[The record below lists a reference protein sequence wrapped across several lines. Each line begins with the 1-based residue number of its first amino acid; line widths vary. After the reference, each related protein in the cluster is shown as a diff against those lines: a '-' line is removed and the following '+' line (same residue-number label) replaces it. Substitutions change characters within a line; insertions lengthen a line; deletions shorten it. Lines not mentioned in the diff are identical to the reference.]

1 MSVRNLDALFQ
12 PKSVA
17 VIGASE
23 RPGSIGAA
31 VTRNALGGGFAG
43 PVHLVNLRGGSIGGR
58 RVMRRVRDLAA
69 PADLAVIATP
79 PETVAPLIGAL
90 GRAGTRAAVV
100 ITAGFGEGRDPEGAR
115 RRQLVLDAAKPH
127 LLRVVGPNCVGFL
140 APRLGLN
147 LSFAPASPP
156 AGKIAFVGQSGAVLV
171 AVIDWAA
178 DRGIGFSYLI
188 STGNMADVDFGDV
201 IDYLALDGETRAI
214 LLYIE
219 GLTEA
224 RKFMSAAR
232 AASRLK
238 PVVVLKAGRHAE
250 GARAAKSHTGAMAGA
265 DAVYDAAFRRAGL
278 LRVYG
283 LGELFDATEVLGLTQ
298 PPRTDALAIVS
309 NGGGF
314 GVLATDD
321 LGTLGGRLAKFRPET
336 MAALEKALPKTW
348 SHANP
353 VDIIGDAD
361 AKRYLAALEPI
372 AADPEVGAVL
382 VLNAPTALASS
393 EEAAKAVAGSGIAK
407 RIPLLACWLGG
418 RGADSG
424 RRVFEQAG
432 IAAYDTPLRA
442 VRAFRHL
449 VEFGKSQAALM
460 ETPPS
465 IPDEAPPDRAAA
477 ERIIAGALAENR
489 EILTEPEAK
498 GVIAAY
504 GIPTAPTEIARD
516 ADEAGAV
523 AARLGFPVAVKIL
536 SREVTHKSDVG
547 GVRLNLDS
555 VATVTAAAREMRAH
569 VMQVRPGAR
578 IDGFTVSPMIHR
590 PEAYELILGAAED
603 PLFGP
608 VLMFGQGG
616 TAAEIIG
623 DRAMALPPLNL
634 ALAEGVM
641 SRTRIDRLLR
651 GFRDRPPVARAEIAK
666 ALVRLSRLVA
676 ELDAV
681 AELDINPLLAD
692 REGVLALDA
701 RIVVRAPPADGTGPG
716 EHARRLAIRP
726 YPSELERTVE
736 HRDVRYRVRPIQPE
750 DEPALVEAFKKLTPE
765 DVRMRFFA
773 PLRSLSHEMAARLTQ
788 IDYDR
793 EMALVLA
800 EARDGKAGDW
810 AEPGFVGIVRL
821 AADPDFE
828 RAEFAIIVLPAAQ
841 GRGVGRLMMELI
853 IAYAKSR
860 RIREVFGDVLAENH
874 RMLKLARDLGFTLR
888 TVAEGPSVIRVTKV
902 L

>member
-1 MSVRNLDALFQ
+1 MSVRNLDALFR

-17 VIGASE
+17 IVGASE

-31 VTRNALGGGFAG
+31 VTKNALSGGFKGAI
-43 PVHLVNLRGGSIGGR
+43 HLVNRKGGTILGQRAVR
-58 RVMRRVRDLAA
+58 RPADLAA
-69 PADLAVIATP
+69 PADLAIVATP
-79 PETVAPLIGAL
+79 PETVAPLIGEL

-100 ITAGFGEGRDPEGAR
+100 ITAGFGEGGNEEGAR
-115 RRQLVLDAAKPH
+115 RRQAVLDAAKPH

-140 APRLGLN
+140 APTLGLN
-147 LSFAPASPP
+147 ASFAPSSPP

-171 AVIDWAA
+171 AVIDWAT
-178 DRGIGFSYLI
+178 DRGIGFSYLV

-201 IDYLALDGETRAI
+201 IDYLALDMDTRAI
-214 LLYIE
+214 LLYVE

-232 AASRLK
+232 AAARLK

-250 GARAAKSHTGAMAGA
+250 GARAARSHTGAMAGS

-283 LGELFDATEVLGLTQ
+283 LGELFDATEVLGLTR
-298 PPRTDALAIVS
+298 PPRTDGLAILT

-321 LGTLGGRLAKFRPET
+321 LGALNGRLAKLGPDT
-336 MAALEKALPKTW
+336 MAALDKVLPKIW

-353 VDIIGDAD
+353 IDIIGDAD
-361 AKRYLAALEPI
+361 ANRYVAALEPI
-372 AADPEVGAVL
+372 ARDPDVGAVL
-382 VLNAPTALASS
+382 VMNAATALASS
-393 EEAAKAVAGSGIAK
+393 LDTAKAVAASGIAE
-407 RIPLLACWLGG
+407 RVPMLACWMGG
-418 RGADSG
+418 QSADAG
-424 RRVFEQAG
+424 RRVFEKAG

-460 ETPPS
+460 QTPPS
-465 IPDEAPPDRAAA
+465 APDEPPPDRAKAQH
-477 ERIIAGALAENR
+477 IIDAALAENR
-489 EILTEPEAK
+489 TLLTEPEAK
-498 GVIAAY
+498 AIVAAY
-504 GIPTAPTEIARD
+504 GIPTVPTEVARSG
-516 ADEAGAV
+516 EEAV
-523 AARLGFPVAVKIL
+523 AAAERLGYPVALKIL
-536 SREVTHKSDVG
+536 SRQITHKSDVG

-555 VATVTAAAREMRAH
+555 ANAVAEAAREMKAR
-569 VMQVRPGAR
+569 VGALR
-578 IDGFTVSPMIHR
+578 MDAEIDGFTVSPMIRR

-616 TAAEIIG
+616 TAAEIVG
-623 DRAMALPPLNL
+623 DRAMALPPLNFT
-634 ALAEGVM
+634 LAEGVM
-641 SRTRIDRLLR
+641 GRTRIDRLLK
-651 GFRDRPPVARAEIAK
+651 GFRDRKPAARREIAL

-692 REGVLALDA
+692 SEGVLALDA
-701 RIVVRAPPADGTGPG
+701 RIVVRAPEAGGRMPR
-716 EHARRLAIRP
+716 EHARRFAIRP
-726 YPSELERTVE
+726 YPSELEKTFE
-736 HRDVRYRVRPIQPE
+736 HRGVRYRVRPIQPE
-750 DEPALVEAFKKLTPE
+750 DEPALVQAFSRLSPE

-800 EARDGKAGDW
+800 EEHGGKVAP
-810 AEPGFVGIVRL
+810 EFVGIVRI
-821 AADPDFE
+821 AADPDFDK
-828 RAEFAIIVLPAAQ
+828 AEFAIIVLSHVQ
-841 GRGVGRLMMELI
+841 GRGIGRLLMDQI
-853 IAYAKSR
+853 IAYAKAR
-860 RIREVFGDVLAENH
+860 GIRQVFGDVLAENQ
-874 RMLKLARDLGFTLR
+874 RMLNLARDLGFTLKSM
-888 TVAEGPSVIRVTKV
+888 AEGPSIMRVTKT

>member
-1 MSVRNLDALFQ
+1 MSVRNLDALFH

-17 VIGASE
+17 IIGASE
-23 RPGSIGAA
+23 RAGSIGAA
-31 VTRNALGGGFAG
+31 VTKNALSGGFAG
-43 PVHLVNLRGGSIGGR
+43 PIHLINRKGGTIMGR
-58 RVMRRVRDLAA
+58 TAAKRAGDLAA
-69 PADLAVIATP
+69 PADLAIIATP
-79 PETVAPLIGAL
+79 PETVAPVIDEL

-100 ITAGFGEGRDPEGAR
+100 ITAGFGEGSDPEGAR
-115 RRQLVLDAAKPH
+115 RRQQMLDAAKPH

-147 LSFAPASPP
+147 ASFAAASPP
-156 AGKIAFVGQSGAVLV
+156 AGKIAFVGQSGGVLV

-178 DRGIGFSYLI
+178 DRGIGFSYLV

-201 IDYLALDGETRAI
+201 IDYLALDPETRAI

-219 GLTEA
+219 GLNEA

-232 AASRLK
+232 AAARLK
-238 PVVVLKAGRHAE
+238 PVVVLKAGRFAE
-250 GARAAKSHTGAMAGA
+250 AARAAKSHTGSMAGS

-278 LRVYG
+278 LRVFG
-283 LGELFDATEVLGLTQ
+283 LGELFDATEVLGLTHA
-298 PPRTDALAIVS
+298 PRTDGLAILT

-321 LGTLGGRLAKFRPET
+321 LGSLNGRLAKFRPET
-336 MAALEKALPKTW
+336 MAALDKVLPKTW

-361 AKRYLAALEPI
+361 AARYLAALEPI
-372 AADPEVGAVL
+372 AADPDVGAIL
-382 VLNAPTALASS
+382 VLNAPTALVPSV
-393 EEAAKAVAGSGIAK
+393 EAAKAVAGSGIAK

-418 RGADSG
+418 RDADAG
-424 RRVFEQAG
+424 RRVFEKAG

-449 VEFGKSQAALM
+449 VEYGKSQTALM
-460 ETPPS
+460 QTPPS
-465 IPDEAPPDRAAA
+465 IAEEAPPDRAAA

-489 EILTEPEAK
+489 AILTEPEAK
-498 GVIAAY
+498 GVIAAF
-504 GIPTAPTEIARD
+504 GIPTVPTEIARD
-516 ADEAGAV
+516 EDEA
-523 AARLGFPVAVKIL
+523 AAAAERLGFPVALKIL
-536 SREVTHKSDVG
+536 SRAITHKSDVG

-555 VATVTAAAREMRAH
+555 AKTVADAAREMRMRVGALRADAH
-569 VMQVRPGAR
+569 
-578 IDGFTVSPMIHR
+578 IDGFTVSPMIRR
-590 PEAYELILGAAED
+590 PDAYELILGAAED

-634 ALAEGVM
+634 ALAYGVM
-641 SRTRIDRLLR
+641 GRTRIDRLLK
-651 GFRDRPPVARAEIAK
+651 GFRDRKPAARDQIAL
-666 ALVRLSRLVA
+666 ALIRLSRLVA
-676 ELDAV
+676 ELDEV

-692 REGVLALDA
+692 SEGVVALDA
-701 RIVVRAPPADGTGPG
+701 RIVVRAPEAGGRPAG
-716 EHARRLAIRP
+716 EHARRFAIRP
-726 YPSELERTVE
+726 YPSELDAMIT
-736 HRDVRYRVRPIQPE
+736 HKGVRYRVRPIQPE
-750 DEPALVEAFKKLTPE
+750 DEPALLEAFRQLTPE

-773 PLRSLSHEMAARLTQ
+773 PLKSLSHEMAARLTQ

-800 EARDGKAGDW
+800 EEKNGKAG
-810 AEPGFVGIVRL
+810 EFLGIVRI

-828 RAEFAIIVLPAAQ
+828 KAEFAIIVLSAAQ
-841 GRGVGRLMMELI
+841 GRGIGRLMMDQI
-853 IAYAKSR
+853 IAYAKKR
-860 RIREVFGDVLAENH
+860 GIRQIFGDVLAENQ
-874 RMLKLARDLGFTLR
+874 RMLNLARDLGFELR
-888 TVAEGPSVIRVTKV
+888 SLAEGPSIMRVTKT

>member
-1 MSVRNLDALFQ
+1 MSIRNLDALFH

-17 VIGASE
+17 VVGATE

-31 VTRNALGGGFAG
+31 VTRNALAGGFAG
-43 PVHLVNLRGGSIGGR
+43 PIHLVNLKGGTILGR
-58 RVMRRVRDLAA
+58 KAVKRVRDLAT
-69 PADLAVIATP
+69 PPDLAVIATP
-79 PETVAPLIGAL
+79 ADTVPGLVGEL

-100 ITAGFGEGRDPEGAR
+100 ITAGFGEGGDRERDAEGAR
-115 RRQLVLDAAKPH
+115 RRQAVLDAAKPH

-140 APRLGLN
+140 APSLGLN
-147 LSFAPASPP
+147 LSFAPAAPK
-156 AGKIAFVGQSGAVLV
+156 AGKIAFVGQSGAVLT

-178 DRGIGFSYLI
+178 DRGIGFSYLV

-201 IDYLALDGETRAI
+201 VDYLALDHETRAI

-232 AASRLK
+232 AAARLK
-238 PVVVLKAGRHAE
+238 PVVALKAGRHAE

-265 DAVYDAAFRRAGL
+265 DAVYDAAFRRAGI

-283 LGELFDATEVLGLTQ
+283 LGELFDATEVLGLAR
-298 PPRTDALAIVS
+298 PPRTDGLAIVS

-321 LGTLGGRLAKFRPET
+321 LGALGGRLAKFGAAT
-336 MAALEKALPKTW
+336 MAALDKALPPMW

-361 AKRYLAALEPI
+361 AARYLAALGPI
-372 AADPEVGAVL
+372 ADEPDVGAVL
-382 VLNAPTALASS
+382 VMNAPTALASS
-393 EEAAKAVAGSGIAK
+393 EAAAKAVAGSGIAA
-407 RIPLLACWLGG
+407 RVPLIACWLGG
-418 RGADSG
+418 HSADAG
-424 RRVFEQAG
+424 RRVLEQAG

-465 IPDEAPPDRAAA
+465 IPDMAPPDRAAA
-477 ERIIAGALAENR
+477 ERIIEGALAEGR
-489 EILTEPEAK
+489 AMLTEPEAK
-498 GVIAAY
+498 AVIAAF
-504 GIPTAPTEIARD
+504 GIPTVPTEVARD
-516 ADEAGAV
+516 ETEAV
-523 AARLGFPVAVKIL
+523 AAAERLGYPVALKIL
-536 SREVTHKSDVG
+536 SREITHKSDVG
-547 GVRLNLDS
+547 GVRLGLDS
-555 VATVTAAAREMRAH
+555 AESVAEAAREMRFRVA
-569 VMQVRPGAR
+569 VLRRDAR
-578 IDGFTVSPMIHR
+578 LDGFTVSRMIRR

-634 ALAEGVM
+634 TLAGGMM

-651 GFRDRPPVARAEIAK
+651 GFRDRKPAARREIALT
-666 ALVRLSRLVA
+666 LVKLSRLVA
-676 ELDAV
+676 ELDTV

-692 REGVLALDA
+692 HEGVLALDA
-701 RIVVRAPPADGTGPG
+701 RIAVRPARSG
-716 EHARRLAIRP
+716 EHARRFAIRP
-726 YPSELERTVE
+726 YPSELERTIE
-736 HRDVRYRVRPIQPE
+736 HTGERYRVRPIQPE
-750 DEPALVEAFKKLTPE
+750 DEPALVKTFGQMTPE

-773 PLRSLSHEMAARLTQ
+773 PIRSLSHEMAARLTQ
-788 IDYDR
+788 IDYHR

-800 EARDGKAGDW
+800 EAREGAAGPK
-810 AEPGFVGIVRL
+810 AEPEFAGIVRL
-821 AADPDFE
+821 AADPDFDK
-828 RAEFAIIVLPAAQ
+828 AEFAIIVLPKAQ
-841 GRGVGRLMMELI
+841 GRGLGRLLMELI

-860 RIREVFGDVLAENH
+860 GIRQLFGDVLAENH
-874 RMLKLARDLGFTLR
+874 RMLQLARDLGFTAKAI
-888 TVAEGPSVIRVTKV
+888 AEGPSVVRVTKT

>member
-1 MSVRNLDALFQ
+1 MSIRNLDALFH

-17 VIGASE
+17 IIGATE

-31 VTRNALGGGFAG
+31 VTKNALGGGFAG
-43 PVHLVNLRGGSIGGR
+43 DIHLVNRKGGTIMGR
-58 RVMRRVRDLAA
+58 RAFRRVGDLPA

-79 PETVAPLIGAL
+79 ADTVAGLVGEL

-100 ITAGFGEGRDPEGAR
+100 ITAGFGEGKDAEGAR
-115 RRQLVLDAAKPH
+115 RRQQVLDAARPH

-147 LSFAPASPP
+147 ASFAPASPP

-178 DRGIGFSYLI
+178 DRGIGFSYLV
-188 STGNMADVDFGDV
+188 SVGNMADVDFGDV

-232 AASRLK
+232 AAARLK

-250 GARAAKSHTGAMAGA
+250 GARAAQSHTGAMAGA
-265 DAVYDAAFRRAGL
+265 DAVYAAAFRRAGL
-278 LRVYG
+278 LRVFG
-283 LGELFDATEVLGLTQ
+283 LGELFDATEVLSLAR

-321 LGTLGGRLAKFRPET
+321 LISLGGRLATLGPET
-336 MAALEKALPKTW
+336 VAALDKILPPIW

-361 AKRYLAALEPI
+361 AKRYVAALDAI
-372 AADPEVGAVL
+372 AKDPEVGAVV

-393 EEAAKAVAGSGIAK
+393 VEAAEAVAGSGIAE
-407 RIPLLACWLGG
+407 RIPLIACWLGG
-418 RGADSG
+418 RGADAG
-424 RRVFEQAG
+424 RRVFEKAG
-432 IAAYDTPLRA
+432 IPAYETPLGG
-442 VRAFRHL
+442 VRAFQHL
-449 VEFGKSQAALM
+449 VEFRRGQEALM
-460 ETPPS
+460 QTPPS
-465 IPDEAPPDRAAA
+465 IPDEAPPDRARA
-477 ERIIAGALAENR
+477 ERIIAGALAEGR
-489 EILTEPEAK
+489 TLLTEPEAK
-498 GVIAAY
+498 GVIAAFA
-504 GIPTAPTEIARD
+504 IPTVPTEIARD
-516 ADEAGAV
+516 ETEAAS
-523 AARLGFPVAVKIL
+523 AAGRLGFPVALKIL
-536 SREVTHKSDVG
+536 SRDITHKSDVG
-547 GVRLNLDS
+547 GVRLNLDGPE
-555 VATVTAAAREMRAH
+555 TVIRAAREMRAR
-569 VMQVRPGAR
+569 VAERAPRAR
-578 IDGFTVSPMIHR
+578 IDGFTVSPMIRR
-590 PEAYELILGAAED
+590 PDAYELILGATED

-608 VLMFGQGG
+608 VIMFGQGG

-623 DRAMALPPLNL
+623 DSAMALPPLNL
-634 ALAEGVM
+634 ALAEDVM
-641 SRTRIDRLLR
+641 ARTRIDRLLR
-651 GFRDRPPVARAEIAK
+651 GFRDRPPAARAEIAT

-676 ELDAV
+676 ELDSV

-692 REGVLALDA
+692 SAGVVALDA
-701 RIVVRAPPADGTGPG
+701 RIVVRRAPPAG
-716 EHARRLAIRP
+716 ERARRFAIRP
-726 YPSELERTVE
+726 YPSELEAVVE
-736 HRDVRYRVRPIQPE
+736 HKGVRYRIRPIQPE
-750 DEPALVEAFKKLTPE
+750 DEPALVEAFRRLTPE

-773 PLRSLSHEMAARLTQ
+773 PIRMLSHEMAARLTQ

-800 EARDGKAGDW
+800 EEHKGKAAPDRSQT
-810 AEPGFVGIVRL
+810 GFVGIVRL

-828 RAEFAIIVLPAAQ
+828 HAEFAIIVLTHAQ
-841 GRGVGRLMMELI
+841 GRGIGRLLMEQIL
-853 IAYAKSR
+853 AYAKR
-860 RIREVFGDVLAENH
+860 RGIRRVHGDVLAENH
-874 RMLKLARDLGFTLR
+874 RMLKLARDLGFEIRALSE
-888 TVAEGPSVIRVTKV
+888 APSIIRVTKT